1 MKRLRTLIVA
11 AATAVCTAASAQQ
24 QAPSL
29 DQALLVEWMM
39 ANCDLTKLPALS
51 VMAASMTINGSDA
64 TKVAERREFIQQGMK
79 ENYPSQEA
87 GCSSLN
93 AGMAP

>member
-1 MKRLRTLIVA
+1 MNSLRAFIAVA
-11 AATAVCTAASAQQ
+11 ATVVCTAASAQQ

-39 ANCDLTKLPALS
+39 ANCDQTKLPAFS

-79 ENYPSQEA
+79 DNYPSQEA
-87 GCSSLN
+87 GCSSLI

>member
-1 MKRLRTLIVA
+1 MNRLRAFITVV
-11 AATAVCTAASAQQ
+11 ATAVCTAVSAQQ
-24 QAPSL
+24 EASSL

-39 ANCDLTKLPALS
+39 ANCDQSKLPALS

-64 TKVAERREFIQQGMK
+64 TKVTERREFIQKGMK

-87 GCSSLN
+87 GCSSLM
-93 AGMAP
+93 AGMSQ